1 MLSTLT
7 AILFLPLSLPL
18 ESLSL
23 GDAVQLAGRRVALTA
38 KFTAPSYEWNGYTIV
53 GCADHPDGIERGAM
67 LVGERLIAADERI
80 LVVGKLK
87 VVQHAPTVVNG
98 VAVPVWSEI
107 VVVEDPE

>member
-1 MLSTLT
+1 MISLP
-7 AILFLPLSLPL
+7 ILLLPLPIALDELSLP
-18 ESLSL
+18 
-23 GDAVQLAGRRVALTA
+23 DAVAESGRRVVVSVQFDKPA
-38 KFTAPSYEWNGYTIV
+38 YEWNGYTIV